1 VSTAFA
7 YTIYIGKT
15 PAEIWDALTR
25 KELVDRYY
33 LAPLLRLEAN
43 AGGSIA
49 YGYDTNVI
57 VGTVREIAPPIKLS
71 HTFAFSDAPDYAT
84 LVTYEIQAVGPAISR
99 HTLSH
104 TGFADEDPT
113 FADISGGW
121 PAILSSLK
129 TLLETGET
137 LLWPR

>member
-1 VSTAFA
+1 MSTSFE
-7 YTIYIGKT
+7 YTIFIGK
-15 PAEIWDALTR
+15 PPQEIWDALTR

-33 LAPLLRLEAN
+33 LAPLLRLEAHP
-43 AGGSIA
+43 GGSIA
-49 YGYDTNVI
+49 YGYETEVI
-57 VGTVREIAPPIKLS
+57 VGTVREAIAPAKLS

-84 LVTYEIQAVGPAISR
+84 LVSYVIQPAGPSISR
-99 HTLSH
+99 LTLSH
-104 TGFADEDPT
+104 TGFADEDQT